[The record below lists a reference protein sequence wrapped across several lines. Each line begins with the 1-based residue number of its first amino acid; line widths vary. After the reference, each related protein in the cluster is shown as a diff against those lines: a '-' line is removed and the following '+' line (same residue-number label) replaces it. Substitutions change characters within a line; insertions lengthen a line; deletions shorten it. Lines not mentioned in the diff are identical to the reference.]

1 MIDFFSLGVAV
12 ALGIPISNWIN
23 KNMFDEEYKKVKK
36 VVKKLDYL
44 FTEKKIYNLDG
55 NKPKIKDIKVTNY
68 GYLISLDVQGITSY
82 TELEKVQD
90 YIKSLF
96 KAYYIELISSKGNI
110 VKLDIITK
118 DIKELNYK
126 AIDLEPTKLAFGYDL
141 KGNPI
146 IVDMLK
152 TPHIGVV
159 GTSLSGKSKCVEG
172 ALKMLKGA
180 DITLVNCFKDDFTG
194 IIADRIN
201 GNDTILEYL
210 KRVSENKTV
219 RPRPYYIVVDE
230 YNSLSNIKGIDKI
243 IQELLSQARHY
254 NIYLIIIMQ
263 KGNSEDCKFK
273 QLFNTRIA
281 FRTIEESTLRAFL
294 GVGVGSGALNQR
306 EFYLLHSELK
316 KGKTYTI

>member
-1 MIDFFSLGVAV
+1 MIDLLSLGVAIT
-12 ALGIPISNWIN
+12 LGVPTSKWIS
-23 KNMFDEEYKKVKK
+23 KNLFDKEYKEIRRVTKT
-36 VVKKLDYL
+36 LDYL
-44 FTEKKIYNLDG
+44 FADQKIYNLEG
-55 NKPKIKDIKVTNY
+55 NKPKIMDIKITDC
-68 GYLISLDVQGITSY
+68 GYYINLDIQGITTYSN
-82 TELEKVQD
+82 LENLSE

-96 KAYYIELISSKGNI
+96 KAYHVELSSNKGNI
-110 VKLDIITK
+110 VTLDIVN
-118 DIKELNYK
+118 KEINELTYR
-126 AIDLEPTKLAFGYDL
+126 AISIEPTKLICGYDL
-141 KGNPI
+141 KGKPL

-159 GTSLSGKSKCVEG
+159 GTSLSGKSKCIEG
-172 ALKMLKGA
+172 ALKTIRGA
-180 DITLVNCFKDDFTG
+180 DITLVNCFKDDFKG

-201 GNDTILEYL
+201 GNENILEYL
-210 KRVSENKTV
+210 KRVVENKTI
-219 RPRPYYIVVDE
+219 RPRPYYIVIDE
-230 YNSLSNIKGIDKI
+230 YNTLSNIKGIDKI

-254 NIYLIIIMQ
+254 NVYLIVIMQ

>member
-1 MIDFFSLGVAV
+1 MIDLFSLGIAIT
-12 ALGIPISNWIN
+12 LGVPTANWITN
-23 KNMFDEEYKKVKK
+23 NLFDKEYKEVKK

-55 NKPKIKDIKVTNY
+55 NKPKIKDIKVTYY

-172 ALKMLKGA
+172 ALKTIRGA
-180 DITLVNCFKDDFTG
+180 DITLVNCFKDDFKE
-194 IIADRIN
+194 IKADRIN
-201 GNDTILEYL
+201 GNENILEYL
-210 KRVSENKTV
+210 KRVVENKTI
-219 RPRPYYIVVDE
+219 RPKPYYIVIDE

-254 NIYLIIIMQ
+254 NVYLIVIMQ

>member
-1 MIDFFSLGVAV
+1 MIDLFSLGIAV
-12 ALGIPISNWIN
+12 TLGIPISNWIN
-23 KNMFDEEYKKVKK
+23 KNLFDEEYKEVKK

-126 AIDLEPTKLAFGYDL
+126 AIDLEPTKLVFGYDL
-141 KGNPI
+141 KGNPL

-152 TPHIGVV
+152 TPHVGVV
-159 GTSLSGKSKCVEG
+159 GTSNNGKSKCIEG
-172 ALKMLKGA
+172 ALKNLKGSN
-180 DITLVNCFKDDFTG
+180 ITLVNTFKKDFRG
-194 IIADRIN
+194 IIADRVN
-201 GNDTILEYL
+201 GNKEILEYL

-219 RPRPYYIVVDE
+219 RETPLYIVIDE
-230 YNSLSNIKGIDKI
+230 YNTLSNVKGIDKVV
-243 IQELLSQARHY
+243 QDLLSQARHY
-254 NIYLIIIMQ
+254 NVYLIVIMQ

-306 EFYLLHSELK
+306 EFYLLHSTLE
-316 KGKTYTI
+316 KGRTYTI

>member
-1 MIDFFSLGVAV
+1 MIDLFSLGIAV
-12 ALGIPISNWIN
+12 TLGIPISNWIN
-23 KNMFDEEYKKVKK
+23 KNLFDEEYKEVKK

-172 ALKMLKGA
+172 ALKTIRGA
-180 DITLVNCFKDDFTG
+180 DITLVNCFKDDFKE
-194 IIADRIN
+194 IKADRIN
-201 GNDTILEYL
+201 GNENILEYL
-210 KRVSENKTV
+210 KRVVENKTI
-219 RPRPYYIVVDE
+219 RPKPYYIVIDE

-254 NIYLIIIMQ
+254 NVYLIVIMQ

>member
-1 MIDFFSLGVAV
+1 MIDLFSLGIAIT
-12 ALGIPISNWIN
+12 LGVPTANWITN
-23 KNMFDEEYKKVKK
+23 NLFDKEYKEVKK

-55 NKPKIKDIKVTNY
+55 NKPKIKDIKVTYY

-172 ALKMLKGA
+172 ALKTIRGA
-180 DITLVNCFKDDFTG
+180 DITLVNCFKDDFKE
-194 IIADRIN
+194 IKADRIN
-201 GNDTILEYL
+201 GNENILEYL
-210 KRVSENKTV
+210 KRVVENKTI
-219 RPRPYYIVVDE
+219 RPKPYYIVIDE

-254 NIYLIIIMQ
+254 NVYLIVIMQ

-306 EFYLLHSELK
+306 EFYLLHSELV

>member
-1 MIDFFSLGVAV
+1 MIDLFSLGVSII
-12 ALGIPISNWIN
+12 LGVPTSNWIS
-23 KNMFDEEYKKVKK
+23 KNLFDEEYKEVKK

-44 FTEKKIYNLDG
+44 YDEKNIYNSTG
-55 NKPKIKDIKVTNY
+55 EKPKINDIKITDY
-68 GYLISLDVQGITSY
+68 GYYVTLDIEGITTYSA
-82 TELEKVQD
+82 LESLSE

-96 KAYYIELISSKGNI
+96 KAYHVELSSNKGNI
-110 VKLDIITK
+110 VNLDIVNKKIN
-118 DIKELNYK
+118 ELTYRT
-126 AIDLEPTKLAFGYDL
+126 ISIEPTKLICGYDL
-141 KGNPI
+141 KGKPL

-159 GTSLSGKSKCVEG
+159 GTSLSGKSKCIEG
-172 ALKMLKGA
+172 ALKTLRGA
-180 DITLVNCFKDDFTG
+180 DITLVNCFKDDFKE
-194 IIADRIN
+194 IKADRIN
-201 GNDTILEYL
+201 GNENILEYL
-210 KRVSENKTV
+210 KRVVENKTI
-219 RPRPYYIVVDE
+219 RPKPYYIVIDE

-254 NIYLIIIMQ
+254 NVYLIVIMQ

-306 EFYLLHSELK
+306 EFYLLHSTLE
-316 KGKTYTI
+316 KGRTYTI

>member
-1 MIDFFSLGVAV
+1 MIDLFSLGIAIT
-12 ALGIPISNWIN
+12 LGVPTANWITN
-23 KNMFDEEYKKVKK
+23 NLFDKEYKEIRRVTKT
-36 VVKKLDYL
+36 LDYL
-44 FTEKKIYNLDG
+44 FTEQKIYNLDG
-55 NKPKIKDIKVTNY
+55 NKPKVTDIKVTDY
-68 GYLISLDVQGITSY
+68 GYLISLDIQGITTYSN
-82 TELEKVQD
+82 LENLSE

-96 KAYYIELISSKGNI
+96 KAYHVELSSNKGNI
-110 VKLDIITK
+110 VNLDIVNKKIN
-118 DIKELNYK
+118 ELNYR
-126 AIDLEPTKLAFGYDL
+126 AISLEPTKLICGYDL
-141 KGNPI
+141 KGNPL

-201 GNDTILEYL
+201 GNNTILEYL

-219 RPRPYYIVVDE
+219 RPRPHYIVVDE
-230 YNSLSNIKGIDKI
+230 YNSLSHIKGIDKI

-254 NIYLIIIMQ
+254 NVYLIVIMQ

>member
-1 MIDFFSLGVAV
+1 MIDLFSLGIAIT
-12 ALGIPISNWIN
+12 LGVPTANWITN
-23 KNMFDEEYKKVKK
+23 NLFDKEYKEVKK

-55 NKPKIKDIKVTNY
+55 NKPKIKNIKVTNY

-172 ALKMLKGA
+172 ALKTIRGA
-180 DITLVNCFKDDFTG
+180 DITLVNCFKDDFKE
-194 IIADRIN
+194 IKADRIN
-201 GNDTILEYL
+201 GNENILEYL
-210 KRVSENKTV
+210 KRVVENKTI
-219 RPRPYYIVVDE
+219 RPKPYYIVIDE

-254 NIYLIIIMQ
+254 NVYLIVIMQ